1 MAVGAAVIGAP
12 GRALKRF
19 KDLRRMSGVPFHVKT
34 KRTAVTTAPDRGRPR
49 LEDVAGAV
57 GLSAAS
63 VSLVLRGAPGPS
75 AATRERVL
83 EAAARLGY
91 RPDRAASLLASRR
104 SRLLG
109 VMMDVRNS
117 YHGELVAD
125 LDEAAERA
133 GYDVVLSTV
142 TRGRDERRAVE
153 TLTDSRCEALVLLG
167 PEASDEELAE
177 LGRRLPVVVVGRPL
191 RAAGIDVVRAADEEG
206 VGAAV
211 DHLVSLGHTDIA
223 YVDGGGGSIAVA
235 RRRGYRQA
243 LHRHGL
249 AARSRVVPGD
259 HTEEAGSRAGQLL
272 AAADVRPTAVVTFN
286 DRVAVGLLD
295 ALTRAGWDV
304 PGDVSVVGYDDSPLA
319 RLAHID
325 LPTVDQNSRELT
337 EHAVDAVLDRLERGR
352 TEAREVVL
360 PPRLVVR
367 TTTGPPRR

>member
-1 MAVGAAVIGAP
+1 MEAMAMIEP
-12 GRALKRF
+12 GR
-19 KDLRRMSGVPFHVKT
+19 P
-34 KRTAVTTAPDRGRPR
+34 RPR
-49 LEDVAGAV
+49 LEDVAAAV

-91 RPDRAASLLASRR
+91 RPDRAASSLASRR
-104 SRLLG
+104 SRLIG
-109 VMMDVRNS
+109 VMMDVLNT

-167 PEASDEELAE
+167 PEAPDELLAA
-177 LGRRLPVVVVGRPL
+177 LGRQLPVAVIGRPL
-191 RAAGIDVVRAADEEG
+191 QAAGVDVVRAADDDG

-211 DHLVSLGHTDIA
+211 DHLVGLGHTGIG
-223 YVDGGGGSIAVA
+223 YVDGGGGTIATA
-235 RRRGYRQA
+235 RRGGYERA
-243 LHRHGL
+243 MRRHGL
-249 AARSRVVPGD
+249 AGRARVVPGD
-259 HTEEAGSRAGQLL
+259 HTEEAGSRAGRVLTGAGTL
-272 AAADVRPTAVVTFN
+272 PTAVVTFN

-295 ALTRAGWDV
+295 TLTRAGLDV
-304 PGDVSVVGYDDSPLA
+304 PRDVSVIGYDDSPLA
-319 RLAHID
+319 RLAHIG
-325 LPTVDQNSRELT
+325 LTTVSQNSRELT
-337 EHAVDAVLDRLERGR
+337 GHAVAALVERLEGTR

-367 TTTGPPRR
+367 TTTAPPPG

>member
-1 MAVGAAVIGAP
+1 MSRVAFLCQDMGAMSMPEP
-12 GRALKRF
+12 GR
-19 KDLRRMSGVPFHVKT
+19 P
-34 KRTAVTTAPDRGRPR
+34 RPR
-49 LEDVAGAV
+49 LEDVAAAV

-104 SRLLG
+104 SRLIG
-109 VMMDVRNS
+109 VMMDVLNT

-167 PEASDEELAE
+167 PEAPDELLAA
-177 LGRRLPVVVVGRPL
+177 LGRQLPVAVIGRPL
-191 RAAGIDVVRAADEEG
+191 RAAGVDVVRAADDDG

-211 DHLVSLGHTDIA
+211 DHLVGLGHADIA
-223 YVDGGGGSIAVA
+223 YVDGGGGTIATA
-235 RRRGYRQA
+235 RRGGYQDAMR
-243 LHRHGL
+243 RHGL
-249 AARSRVVPGD
+249 AGRARVVPGD
-259 HTEEAGSRAGQLL
+259 HTEEAGSRAGRLL
-272 AAADVRPTAVVTFN
+272 TGAGTVPTAVVTFN

-295 ALTRAGWDV
+295 TLTRAGLDV

-319 RLAHID
+319 RLAHIG
-325 LPTVDQNSRELT
+325 LTTVSQNSRELT
-337 EHAVDAVLDRLERGR
+337 RHAVAAVVERLEGAR
-352 TEAREVVL
+352 TGAREVVL

-367 TTTGPPRR
+367 TTTAPPAGGH